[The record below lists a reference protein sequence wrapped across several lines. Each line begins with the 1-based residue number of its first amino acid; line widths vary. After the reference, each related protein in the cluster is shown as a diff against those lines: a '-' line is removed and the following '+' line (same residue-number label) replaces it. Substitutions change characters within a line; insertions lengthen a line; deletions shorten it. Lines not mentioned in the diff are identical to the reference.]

1 LENVGVPGIL
11 EGRRLADEGRS
22 AGLTSSPDFFL
33 SIGGFRR
40 DLSGSSSSETESS
53 SDAVSEAS
61 GVCRKSI
68 KTELSV
74 FDLL

>member
-1 LENVGVPGIL
+1 ML

-33 SIGGFRR
+33 SIGGFLLDR
-40 DLSGSSSSETESS
+40 SGSSSSVIESS
-53 SDAVSEAS
+53 SDPVREVS
-61 GVCRKSI
+61 GVWLCLKSEKI
-68 KTELSV
+68 ALSV